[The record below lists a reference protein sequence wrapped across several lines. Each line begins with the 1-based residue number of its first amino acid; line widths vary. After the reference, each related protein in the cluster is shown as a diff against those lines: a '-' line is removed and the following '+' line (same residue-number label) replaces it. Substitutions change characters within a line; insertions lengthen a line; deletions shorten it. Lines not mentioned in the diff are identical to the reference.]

1 MMEVNLVRTMLK
13 SKIHRARVT
22 DANINYEGSCAID
35 RKLLKEADILPYER
49 IEVLNVNNGARF
61 ATYAIEGEKGEI
73 CLNGAAARLGVIGD
87 IVIILTY
94 SPVEDEKAHSF
105 TPKLVYLDTKNTTAK
120 SKRDVP
126 TPMWGGS
133 SLGGERWGGCVSRG

>member
-1 MMEVNLVRTMLK
+1 MEVNLVRTMLK

-94 SPVEDEKAHSF
+94 SYVEEDEVRDF
-105 TPKLVYLDTKNTTAK
+105 MPKLVHVDSKNAIVE
-120 SKRDVP
+120 SKRAMEVM
-126 TPMWGGS
+126 T
-133 SLGGERWGGCVSRG
+133 LLEAE